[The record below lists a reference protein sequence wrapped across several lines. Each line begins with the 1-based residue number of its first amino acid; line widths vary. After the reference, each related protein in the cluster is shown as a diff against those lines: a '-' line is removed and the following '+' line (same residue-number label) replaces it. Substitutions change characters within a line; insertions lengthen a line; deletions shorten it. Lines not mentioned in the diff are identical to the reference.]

1 MKNRKLVYLT
11 GFLLVAALITGPA
24 CATKK
29 FVRTESGALDQKIS
43 EVSTEVETSQKR
55 ISEHDEKLATIG
67 SLITKHDDQFKA
79 VEGEIGEVKTLI
91 KGNLVMTATL
101 KNDDAKFAFNSSALT
116 PEAKGVLDAFVQ
128 RLVSE
133 NKGVYIEIQGH
144 TDNTGTDEVN
154 MVLGQKRAEAVM
166 MYLYKQYQDPAPSHV
181 RRQPGQ
187 LHAHHRQRDARRPQP
202 EQTGRDPRLRISAR
216 FRKFRHRGAGPAS
229 ALPPVI
235 TLPWPRRQG
244 LPCPDR

>member
-1 MKNRKLVYLT
+1 MKNRQLILIA
-11 GFLLVAALITGPA
+11 GFVLLVAVVTGPA

-29 FVRTESGALDQKIS
+29 FVRTESATLDSKIA

-55 ISEHDEKLATIG
+55 ISEHDEKLTTIG
-67 SLITKHDDQFKA
+67 SLITQHDNQFKA

-101 KNDDAKFAFNSSALT
+101 KNDAAKFAFNNSTLT
-116 PEAKGVLDAFVQ
+116 PEAKGVLDGFVQ

-144 TDNTGTDEVN
+144 TDSTGTDEVN

-166 MYLYKQYQDPAPSHV
+166 MYLYQQFKIPLHRMSVVSLGSSMPLADNGSRDGRSQN
-181 RRQPGQ
+181 RRVEI
-187 LHAHHRQRDARRPQP
+187 LVY
-202 EQTGRDPRLRISAR
+202 E
-216 FRKFRHRGAGPAS
+216 
-229 ALPPVI
+229 
-235 TLPWPRRQG
+235 
-244 LPCPDR
+244 

>member
-1 MKNRKLVYLT
+1 MKNRQLILIA
-11 GFLLVAALITGPA
+11 GFVLLVAVVTGPA

-29 FVRTESGALDQKIS
+29 FVRTESATLDSKIA

-55 ISEHDEKLATIG
+55 ISEHDEKLTTIG
-67 SLITKHDDQFKA
+67 SLITQHDNKFKA

-101 KNDDAKFAFNSSALT
+101 KNDAAKFAFNNSTLT
-116 PEAKGVLDAFVQ
+116 PEAKGVLDVFVQ

-144 TDNTGTDEVN
+144 TDSTGTDEVN

-166 MYLYKQYQDPAPSHV
+166 MYLYQQYKIPLHRMSVVSLGSSMPLADNGSRDGRSQN
-181 RRQPGQ
+181 RRVEI
-187 LHAHHRQRDARRPQP
+187 LVY
-202 EQTGRDPRLRISAR
+202 E
-216 FRKFRHRGAGPAS
+216 
-229 ALPPVI
+229 
-235 TLPWPRRQG
+235 
-244 LPCPDR
+244 